1 MGRSKKLLL
10 YVLSGALIGDI
21 AAMLVSPAILVWY
34 ETPGDPG
41 ALCNCVTTVRTTTSH
56 FIRGQLIGAL
66 AGVVLLLI
74 IGIIIVRAQARR
86 HPPAQAPAT
95 GGTSNAVA
103 PPR

>member
-1 MGRSKKLLL
+1 MGTPKKLLL

-21 AAMLVSPAILVWY
+21 AAMIVSPMILVWY

-41 ALCNCVTTVRTTTSH
+41 ALCNCMTTVKTTSSH

-66 AGVVLLLI
+66 GGALLLLI

-86 HPPAQAPAT
+86 HPAAEPPPAT
-95 GGTSNAVA
+95 Q
-103 PPR
+103 PQ